1 MTRSQPPRITCV
13 SLSGH
18 LPPDFGRQINFIAR
32 LIRERIKSL
41 FTLVG
46 AFCFTAIEKSPKLR
60 ARVSRMESLTKPNH
74 PETSVIM
81 TTFRSP
87 KYLFQVL
94 WGFANQTYRDFEIV
108 VGEDGQTDET
118 REVID
123 VFRNKSNLSIQYVT
137 QEHEGFGK
145 TRILNR
151 AIDSAHGDYLI
162 FTDGDCVPH
171 ATFVET
177 HLQSATHGRFLSGG
191 CFRLDR
197 DVTDQILDQ
206 KLELDQFT
214 NMRWLKNHGH
224 RVSSKWLWVVRHP
237 AIARFLDVA
246 TTTRPTFN
254 GHNSSAW
261 KDDIVYAN
269 GFNLEM
275 RYGGLDRELGER
287 LENAGVL
294 GMQIR
299 HRAICYHLEHERGY
313 VTKEDWQRNHNI
325 RKLVRRRGLTRAEQG
340 LEQIRTSAA

>member
-1 MTRSQPPRITCV
+1 
-13 SLSGH
+13 
-18 LPPDFGRQINFIAR
+18 
-32 LIRERIKSL
+32 
-41 FTLVG
+41 
-46 AFCFTAIEKSPKLR
+46 
-60 ARVSRMESLTKPNH
+60 MESLTKSKS
-74 PETSVIM
+74 PEASVIM

-94 WGFANQTYRDFEIV
+94 WGFANQSCRDFEIV

-123 VFRNKSNLSIQYVT
+123 VFAAKTNISIQYVT
-137 QEHEGFGK
+137 QEHQGFGK

-151 AIDSAHGDYLI
+151 AIDNARGEYLI
-162 FTDGDCVPH
+162 FTDGDCVPQSN
-171 ATFVET
+171 FVET
-177 HLQSATHGRFLSGG
+177 HLSLATHGRFLSGG

-197 DVTDQILDQ
+197 PVTDQILDQ
-206 KLELDQFT
+206 QLELEQFT
-214 NMRWLKNHGH
+214 DMRWLKDHGH
-224 RVSSKWLWVVRHP
+224 QVSKKWLWIRNRPGLAH
-237 AIARFLDVA
+237 FLDMA

-261 KDDIVYAN
+261 KDDVVYAN
-269 GFNLEM
+269 GFNMEM

-287 LENAGVL
+287 LENAGVI

-299 HRAICYHLEHERGY
+299 HRAVCFHLEHERGY

-340 LEQIRTSAA
+340 LEQIRSSAA